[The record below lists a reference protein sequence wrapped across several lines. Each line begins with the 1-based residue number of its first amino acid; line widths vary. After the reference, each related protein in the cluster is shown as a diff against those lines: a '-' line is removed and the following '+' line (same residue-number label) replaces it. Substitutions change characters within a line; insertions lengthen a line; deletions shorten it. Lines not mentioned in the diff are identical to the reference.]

1 MARWRRILKIVISV
15 GVAIVFVGTGMGVVA
30 DRWIAAR
37 AGPFTTAGADAL
49 PTLDVGLVL
58 GTSPL
63 GWTGRPNQFFE
74 RRLDAAADLYRLG
87 KVRFLLVSGDRRGPS
102 YDEPTEMRAGLIARG
117 VPAQVI
123 YEDPFGIR
131 TLDSILRAQSA
142 YGQSRIIVVSQ
153 RFHTERAVFL
163 GRYNGI
169 EAWGYEA
176 ADVSGAL
183 GLLPRLREYAG
194 RLRAVWDV
202 LRHARPRQ
210 EGPPIVIG
218 RDPVR

>member
-1 MARWRRILKIVISV
+1 MILL
-15 GVAIVFVGTGMGVVA
+15 GAGAVAMLAGASLVA

-37 AGPFTTAGADAL
+37 AAPFTAATVETL
-49 PTLDVGLVL
+49 PTLNVALVL

-74 RRLDAAADLYRLG
+74 RRLDAAAELFRHG
-87 KVRFLLVSGDRRGPS
+87 KVRFLIVSGDRRDG
-102 YDEPTEMRAGLIARG
+102 YDEPLAMRAGLIARG
-117 VPAQVI
+117 VPESAI
-123 YEDPFGIR
+123 YRDPFGAR
-131 TLDSILRAQSA
+131 TLDSVLRVRSA
-142 YGQSRIIVVSQ
+142 YGQVRVIFVSQ

-163 GRYNGI
+163 ARRNGL

-183 GLLPRLREYAG
+183 GLLPRLREYAS

-202 LRHARPRQ
+202 ARGTRARQ
-210 EGPPIVIG
+210 DGPAVAIG
-218 RDPVR
+218 VDPPS